1 MPFVEPLL
9 TTKLYIPQ
17 PRVDL
22 IPRPRLIERMN
33 SGLPGKVTLV
43 SAPAGYGKSTV
54 VSVWAQQLEQLVIW
68 LSLDENDNDLARFL
82 QYLVAAIQQVDQEIG
97 LDVLDALDSPQTPQ
111 AEILIT
117 LLINGITAIGKQ
129 FVLVLDDCHEI
140 TNLEVFESLEFLID
154 HQPREMHF
162 VFCGRVDPLISLS
175 RLRVSG
181 VLSEFRS
188 VDLRFTKLETT
199 ALLNDS
205 MNLDLSIDEIVTL
218 EKRTEGWI
226 AGLQLAGLSLQQRDD
241 KHEFIHSFS
250 GVHQH
255 LFDYLIDEV
264 VSLQPS
270 EIRAFLCQ
278 TSILDRLNASL
289 CDTTLGITNSK
300 QILQE
305 LIDANLFLIPLNEE
319 QSWFRYHH
327 LFRDFLE
334 LCLKEARLAQIS
346 ILHQRAASWFEENG
360 KDSEAFSHLISA
372 EEYADAARLIER
384 KAKGMLERSEL
395 AGLKKLVD
403 VLPEKYVRQRPRLGI
418 YHTWAMRLSGSPFD
432 VVESKIQNLDK
443 DLGDCISGTSK
454 LPSNLYAQPED
465 EIRNLKAHLLALRA
479 FQGIYSENLSRAI
492 EMAESAKVYRPDEKF
507 ILSSLNF
514 ALGWAYR
521 LSGEISSANRTFRE
535 SSALSLESGNIYMAV
550 STLCRVA
557 YGHVL
562 MGRLHMGKQVFSESL
577 ALARSEE
584 GRQFPV
590 AGYAHVYLSGIH
602 YEWNDLEAAERYA
615 LEGIQLCERVGFIL
629 DQVVGFNYLSRVH
642 LAKGDFESA
651 QDACRSANELS
662 QKMKDYVYTRRWAED
677 CQVRTWVTLG
687 DYISLERWIQ
697 TGDLRIEDTPN
708 FKRDIDHII
717 LARAMVELASYQPS
731 SSYLKDALSL
741 LINLEI
747 LAEDANWNGK
757 LIEILAL
764 QAKAL
769 LIAERED
776 QALLAIEKALSLAA
790 SEGYLRTFVDEGKS
804 IEFLLQ
810 MVARD
815 EGHYDYSQ
823 RLLAELEPDQ
833 PIELD
838 FSLRTI
844 VEPLSKRE
852 LEVLSM
858 LATDMTGPEIAKEM
872 NIALSTLRF
881 HTRNIYGKL
890 AVNNRRSAV
899 RKAKGLQLI

>member
-1 MPFVEPLL
+1 MSTVEPLL
-9 TTKLYIPQ
+9 STKLYLPQ
-17 PRVDL
+17 PRGDL
-22 IPRPRLIERMN
+22 VPRPRLIERFN
-33 SGLPGKVTLV
+33 SGLKGNVTLV
-43 SAPAGYGKSTV
+43 SAPAGYGKTTV
-54 VSVWAQQLEQLVIW
+54 VSAWAQQVEQQVIW

-82 QYLVAAIQQVDQEIG
+82 QYLVAAIQQVDRNIG
-97 LDVLDALDSPQTPQ
+97 LGVLDALDSPQPPQ

-117 LLINGITAIGKQ
+117 LLINGIVATGKQ
-129 FVLVLDDCHEI
+129 FILVLDDCHEI

-154 HQPREMHF
+154 HQPREMHI

-175 RLRVSG
+175 RLRVG
-181 VLSEFRS
+181 GQLSEFRS

-205 MNLDLSIDEIVTL
+205 MNLDLSIDEIVIL

-226 AGLQLAGLSLQQRDD
+226 AGLQLAGLSLQQRDE
-241 KHEFIHSFS
+241 KHEFILSFS

-264 VSLQPS
+264 IALQPS
-270 EIRAFLCQ
+270 EIRVFLCQ

-289 CDTTLGITNSK
+289 CDSTLGITNSK
-300 QILQE
+300 QILQK

-334 LCLKEARLAQIS
+334 LCLKEDRPEHITV
-346 ILHQRAASWFEENG
+346 LHQRASSWFEENG

-432 VVESKIQNLDK
+432 VVESKIQNLEI
-443 DLGDCISGTSK
+443 DLEDCISGTSK
-454 LPSNLYAQPED
+454 LPSNLYAHPED
-465 EIRNLKAHLLALRA
+465 EYRNLKAHILALHA
-479 FQGIYSENLSRAI
+479 FQGIYSEDLSGAI
-492 EMAESAKVYRPDEKF
+492 ELAKSAKAYRPDEKF
-507 ILSSLNF
+507 TLSSLDF
-514 ALGWAYR
+514 AFGWAYR
-521 LSGEISSANRTFRE
+521 FSGDISSANQAFRD
-535 SSALSLESGNIYMAV
+535 SSALSLESGNTYMAV
-550 STLCRVA
+550 STLCRAA
-557 YGHVL
+557 YGDVL
-562 MGRLHMGKQVFSESL
+562 RGQLRNGEQAFNESL
-577 ALARSEE
+577 KLAQSED

-590 AGYAHVYLSGIH
+590 AGYANVYLSGIH
-602 YEWNDLEAAERYA
+602 YEWNDIEFAKRYA
-615 LEGIQLCERVGFIL
+615 IEGIQLCERVGFIL

-642 LAKGDFESA
+642 LAEGDIESA
-651 QDACRSANELS
+651 QDACRSAKELS

-677 CQVRTWVTLG
+677 CQVRTWVNLG
-687 DYISLERWIQ
+687 DYVSLERWIQ
-697 TGDLRIEDTPN
+697 TGDPRIGDMPN

-717 LARAMVELASYQPS
+717 LARAMVELASNQPS
-731 SSYLKDALSL
+731 SSYLEDVLSL
-741 LINLEI
+741 IYNLEI
-747 LAEDANWNGK
+747 LAENANWNGK

-764 QAKAL
+764 KSKAL
-769 LIAERED
+769 LIANRED

-790 SEGYLRTFVDEGKS
+790 PEGYLRTFVDEGKS
-804 IEFLLQ
+804 MEFLLQ
-810 MVARD
+810 RVARD
-815 EGHYDYSQ
+815 KRQNDYLQ
-823 RLLAELEPDQ
+823 RLLAGFKPDQ
-833 PIELD
+833 PIDLDISSQTLVESLSRRELD
-838 FSLRTI
+838 
-844 VEPLSKRE
+844 
-852 LEVLSM
+852 VLSM

-899 RKAKGLQLI
+899 RKAKGSQLI